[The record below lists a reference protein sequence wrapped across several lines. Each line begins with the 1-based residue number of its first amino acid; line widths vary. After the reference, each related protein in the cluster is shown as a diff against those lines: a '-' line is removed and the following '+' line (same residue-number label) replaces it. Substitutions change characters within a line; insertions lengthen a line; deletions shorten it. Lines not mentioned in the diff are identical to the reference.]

1 MYSVHILNAG
11 GKYSTAMKVVGWTEE
26 VIVKVLLDGPSS
38 FGQIVAGLT
47 DRRKLLKREP
57 GSRSTISL
65 ALKSLYAKK
74 FVDHDP
80 ESHKWHVTSLGRWIV
95 GEGLVPT
102 KSALALSKVTEPL
115 LSAVQDN
122 PQKLSE
128 LLSIMFVYSF
138 ARRRT
143 NDEFSEQEEMILKQT
158 ETKLTLFINEYPAA
172 IEAIWGDGAELMVGA
187 FSSLM
192 AGILLHRL
200 SLAQD
205 YRTQTSLVETIP
217 KIVDQYFKSL
227 SAELGKFLIKSLADL
242 NKLATLDRKVKANR

>member
-1 MYSVHILNAG
+1 MYSVQILNAG
-11 GKYSTAMKVVGWTEE
+11 GKYPTAMKVVGWTEE
-26 VIVKVLLDGPSS
+26 VIVKLLLHGPSS

-65 ALKSLYAKK
+65 ALKNLYAKK
-74 FVDHDP
+74 FVDYDP

-138 ARRRT
+138 AKR
-143 NDEFSEQEEMILKQT
+143 DKFSEQEEMILKQT
-158 ETKLTLFINEYPAA
+158 ETKLTLFIKEYPAA
-172 IEAIWGDGAELMVGA
+172 IEAIWGDGVELMVGVSVA
-187 FSSLM
+187 SWRESSST
-192 AGILLHRL
+192 AYH
-200 SLAQD
+200 
-205 YRTQTSLVETIP
+205 
-217 KIVDQYFKSL
+217 
-227 SAELGKFLIKSLADL
+227 
-242 NKLATLDRKVKANR
+242 